1 MKYFLPIV
9 CFSLFVSL
17 INAKEYIIN
26 FQGKRTTLDIHE
38 YSDKD
43 NFRMIKLD
51 GTFTD
56 KLGNYGN
63 WTSMVYIDIRDS
75 QIYNHGFSNHFVYQ
89 DKTFPFSKG
98 NRTNDEYEQGV
109 GKSTFIQTSSNISKL
124 INSSC
129 IYSMTFLK
137 ESIFGI
143 SKCNVDSNT
152 YDILKELKK

>member
-1 MKYFLPIV
+1 MKYFLPIIF
-9 CFSLFVSL
+9 FSLFISS

-26 FQGKRTTLDIHE
+26 FQGKRTNLDIHK

-63 WTSMVYIDIRDS
+63 WTAMVYIEIRNS

-89 DKTFPFSKG
+89 DETFTFSKG
-98 NRTNDEYEQGV
+98 NRTNDEYKQGV
-109 GKSTFIQTSSNISKL
+109 GKSTFIQTSSNSHKT
-124 INSSC
+124 NSS
-129 IYSMTFLK
+129 SVLFPLFL
-137 ESIFGI
+137 IRR
-143 SKCNVDSNT
+143 
-152 YDILKELKK
+152 LPLHLALP